1 MSTVLLLLLLFFHK
15 SMCKLVR
22 ANDKFSTRNAMFK
35 QSQQM
40 HVVGLMSMTSARRHF
55 HAGMYQRHCAHHDI

>member
-1 MSTVLLLLLLFFHK
+1 MSTVLLLLLFFHK
-15 SMCKLVR
+15 SMCGLVR
-22 ANDKFSTRNAMFK
+22 AKDKFSTRNAIFK

-40 HVVGLMSMTSARRHF
+40 HVVGLTSMTSVRRHF